1 MTVSNE
7 NKYLDPLP
15 LSKSEVGGKGLDIET
30 PPVTELGTMLMA
42 QIQSAFDEWSEAI
55 TGCRADVM
63 QSSHGRA
70 FIAGWMA
77 RRDCDT

>member
-1 MTVSNE
+1 MTVPNG

-15 LSKSEVGGKGLDIET
+15 LSKTEAGGKASDIET
-30 PPVTELGTMLMA
+30 PPVSELGTMLMA

-55 TGCRADVM
+55 TGHKADVM
-63 QSSHGRA
+63 LSSHGRA

-77 RRDCDT
+77 RGER